1 MISDFPPP
9 PIIKVPSRCIS
20 ASDIYRKL
28 VTPLA
33 NWTCFFIVPR
43 LRHRKKS
50 WDKIVHKMYLD
61 FISSNFMTKLSV
73 STMKCGHRKFSHGY
87 TV

>member
-1 MISDFPPP
+1 MDFRLPSP

-43 LRHRKKS
+43 LRHRKRVGIRYFKIILRAVYFRFSSS
-50 WDKIVHKMYLD
+50 WINQLKKQM
-61 FISSNFMTKLSV
+61 FSV
-73 STMKCGHRKFSHGY
+73 IFKEQR
-87 TV
+87 